1 MLKQICMREDIS
13 HYCFDI
19 TRKCFSK
26 HVSKHRNYPSLVYYC
41 INNHM
46 YWISNKETAYN
57 LVQQARET
65 ETKIKSH
72 CIQEEETKK
81 TNIYTQEDRQIL
93 ENTPITEL
101 TNYTKATIIYSK
113 TNLNEELDQ
122 IIEHYNYIPEI
133 QNHRYTITQITFK
146 KDLTDII
153 LVIDPNIEY

>member
-1 MLKQICMREDIS
+1 
-13 HYCFDI
+13 
-19 TRKCFSK
+19 
-26 HVSKHRNYPSLVYYC
+26 
-41 INNHM
+41 M
-46 YWISNKETAYN
+46 YWISNKEEAN
-57 LVQQARET
+57 KLVKQAIET

-72 CIQEEETKK
+72 CIQEEESKK
-81 TNIYTQEDRQIL
+81 LNIYTQEDRPIL

-101 TNYTKATIIYSK
+101 TSITKATIIYSK

-153 LVIDPNIEY
+153 LVIDPNLEHGLTYKDIQYYCKK

>member
-1 MLKQICMREDIS
+1 
-13 HYCFDI
+13 
-19 TRKCFSK
+19 
-26 HVSKHRNYPSLVYYC
+26 
-41 INNHM
+41 M
-46 YWISNKETAYN
+46 YLISNKEEACK
-57 LVQQARET
+57 LVKQAIDT

-72 CIQEEETKK
+72 VIQEEDTKK
-81 TNIYTQEDRQIL
+81 VNIYTQEDRKIL
-93 ENTPITEL
+93 ENTPISEL

-153 LVIDPNIEY
+153 LVIDPNIEHANQY

>member
-1 MLKQICMREDIS
+1 
-13 HYCFDI
+13 
-19 TRKCFSK
+19 
-26 HVSKHRNYPSLVYYC
+26 
-41 INNHM
+41 M
-46 YWISNKETAYN
+46 YWISDKETAYN

-72 CIQEEETKK
+72 CIQEEESKK
-81 TNIYTQEDRQIL
+81 LNIYTQEDRPIL

-101 TNYTKATIIYSK
+101 TSITKATIIYSK

-146 KDLTDII
+146 KGLTDII
-153 LVIDPNIEY
+153 LVIDPNLEHGLTYKDIRHYCNKTETEFTNQSFSHLIKQLKNAF